1 MMSLLLGLVLTAMG
15 QAPLDKEI
23 TFTGRRAFTGA
34 SPTRT
39 ISRFCIFQG

>member
-23 TFTGRRAFTGA
+23 TFTGAGGVLLKGA
-34 SPTRT
+34 L
-39 ISRFCIFQG
+39 